1 MTDLSLRLLFY
12 VTIFLAVVLA
22 TEAAFLYLRDV
33 RGVHRRINQRLQMID
48 QGISRLEVM
57 VRLRRDRSALP
68 NLGPIMPLV
77 HRLDRTLSQAG
88 MTVTTSRCLLLLGGA
103 FVVLMLFQLLM
114 ASLLSGSITGGGV
127 FLMLLFAAAVGVF
140 LPLVVIGRKRD
151 RRLKKLEQQFPIAL
165 DVFVRGLR
173 AGHPVASALDLLT
186 KEMEDPIGSE
196 FGIVVDEVTYGL
208 DLRDALQNMADR
220 LGLPDLQM
228 FVVSVSIQNE
238 TGGNLAEI
246 LENLTKVIRE
256 RASLYMKVRALS
268 SEGRMTGLMLTV
280 LPVFAFCVVFV
291 LTPSFYLDVA
301 GDPIFMPATVAL
313 LGLYFVGVFMIRRM
327 IDLKV

>member
-12 VTIFLAVVLA
+12 ITIFLAVVLA

-48 QGISRLEVM
+48 QGISRSEVM
-57 VRLRRDRSALP
+57 VRLRRDRSPLP
-68 NLGPIMPLV
+68 NLGPLMPLV
-77 HRLDRTLSQAG
+77 HRLDRMLSQAG
-88 MTVTTSRCLLLLGGA
+88 MTITTSRCLMLLGGVFA
-103 FVVLMLFQLLM
+103 VVMLIELAM
-114 ASLLSGSITGGGV
+114 ASLLSGSVTRGGV
-127 FLMLLFAAAVGVF
+127 FLMILFAAAVGVF
-140 LPLVVIGRKRD
+140 LPVVVLGRKRD
-151 RRLKKLEQQFPIAL
+151 KRLKKLEQQFPIAL

-196 FGIVVDEVTYGL
+196 FGLVVDEVTYGL

-268 SEGRMTGLMLTV
+268 SEGRMTGVMLTV

-291 LTPSFYLDVA
+291 LTPSFYLSVA
-301 GDPIFMPATVAL
+301 DDPAFMPATVAL